1 MKVYVLIEVHEYP
14 DVDGASEII
23 GVYSTRELAEKDAE
37 EIRWRIRD
45 ELDTYGD
52 PAMEAVIEEYELRGV
67 ES

>member
-1 MKVYVLIEVHEYP
+1 MKVYVLIEAHWYP

-37 EIRWRIRD
+37 EIRLRIED
-45 ELDTYGD
+45 ELDTYGE
-52 PAMEAVIEEYELRGV
+52 PAMEAVIEEFILQEV